1 MMPLESASSPAES
14 NNSGRTPARLRV
26 AAHRQR
32 LRSQGMRPVQ
42 IWIPDTRSEAFAEA
56 AHQQSITASRSPHAD
71 QDQAFIDSISQLNEL

>member
-1 MMPLESASSPAES
+1 MTVESATSSPG
-14 NNSGRTPARLRV
+14 NDNSGRIPARLRV